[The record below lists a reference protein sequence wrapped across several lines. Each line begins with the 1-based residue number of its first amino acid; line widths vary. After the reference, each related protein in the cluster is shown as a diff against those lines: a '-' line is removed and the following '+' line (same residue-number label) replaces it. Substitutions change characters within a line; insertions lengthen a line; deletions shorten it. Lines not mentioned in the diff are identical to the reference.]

1 MNCFKN
7 RSWIP
12 GLACAAMLMAGAQ
25 VSAQTVFVGDAKL
38 IDTYTPGLQSLR
50 LTKSIDWGA
59 FAVDVYT
66 TNGST
71 FKFGY
76 SSIAELYMMFE
87 SKPGT
92 LVDQAMVLS
101 TPAVVTNSGM
111 SSPYTSI
118 FAQGETKYFAYWDDR
133 GGANTPSLGPNLGRV
148 SPGDL
153 YGWVALTRVG
163 SSLAVTASATAK
175 AAPILVG
182 SFTAAVP
189 EPESWALFA
198 LGLAGLALARRRA

>member
-7 RSWIP
+7 RSWIQ
-12 GLACAAMLMAGAQ
+12 GLACTAMLMAGAQ
-25 VSAQTVFVGDAKL
+25 VSAQTVFVGDAVL
-38 IDTYTPGLQSLR
+38 RPTNTSGLQR
-50 LTKSIDWGA
+50 LQLSKSIDWGV

-71 FKFGY
+71 YKFGA
-76 SSIAELYMMFE
+76 SGIAELYMMFE
-87 SKPGT
+87 SKPGI
-92 LVDQAMVLS
+92 LVDQVMVLN
-101 TPAVVTNSGM
+101 TPAIVTNWRLVGA
-111 SSPYTSI
+111 PAQT

-133 GGANTPSLGPNLGRV
+133 GGAHTESLGPELGRV
-148 SPGDL
+148 SPEDL